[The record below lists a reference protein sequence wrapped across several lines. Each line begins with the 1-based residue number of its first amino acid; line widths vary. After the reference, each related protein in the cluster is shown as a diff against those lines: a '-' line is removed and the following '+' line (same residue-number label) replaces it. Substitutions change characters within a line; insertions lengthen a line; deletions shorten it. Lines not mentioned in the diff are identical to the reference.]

1 MHRDIY
7 LPKQSLPEGT
17 IAGAHLSLE
26 ETARPGS
33 PASVPDNGH
42 ELARKIALQ
51 RGLKRD
57 PEDTVS
63 GGFNQKS
70 KPGR

>member
-1 MHRDIY
+1 MYRDIHA
-7 LPKQSLPEGT
+7 PRQSLPAGT

-33 PASVPDNGH
+33 PLSVPDNGH
-42 ELARKIALQ
+42 ELARRIALQ

-57 PEDTVS
+57 PDDTVS